1 MTQDSTN
8 DAGARRIPITPLDI
22 IRVVVLVVALAS
34 FALWGFAEW
43 ALPWNIILGVG
54 LPQAVLGAWALFL
67 SPRPVL
73 RVHPFIRALVELL
86 IYVGVTIAWWSMG
99 QIWIGIGFAVVA
111 ATTGLFVGR
120 RALS

>member
-1 MTQDSTN
+1 MTQESTN

-43 ALPWNIILGVG
+43 TLPWNIILGVG
-54 LPQAVLGAWALFL
+54 LPLAVLGVWALFL

-111 ATTGLFVGR
+111 VTTGLFVGR